1 MSTSKKAASAGPS
14 MPPGIPTLEDLQAM
28 MGQYKLPNVDFNAL
42 VEWQRKDA
50 EALAKAQQRALEG
63 WQASAQR
70 RLELLQTILQ
80 QAPSPLN
87 AAGTTRDATVMTAAA
102 QRGLQQTLESLR
114 ELAEMDARTLSESWQ
129 VVQARVNENVA
140 NLQKLMT
147 PKG

>member
-1 MSTSKKAASAGPS
+1 
-14 MPPGIPTLEDLQAM
+14 
-28 MGQYKLPNVDFNAL
+28 
-42 VEWQRKDA
+42 
-50 EALAKAQQRALEG
+50 
-63 WQASAQR
+63 
-70 RLELLQTILQ
+70 
-80 QAPSPLN
+80 
-87 AAGTTRDATVMTAAA
+87 MTAAA